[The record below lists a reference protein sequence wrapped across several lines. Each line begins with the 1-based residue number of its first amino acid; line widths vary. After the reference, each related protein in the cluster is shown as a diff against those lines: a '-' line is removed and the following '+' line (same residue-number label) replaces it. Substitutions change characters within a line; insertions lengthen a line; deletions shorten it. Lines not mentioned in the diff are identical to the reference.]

1 MSAVCA
7 GGPYCAVPV
16 LVRPRPARS
25 RLVRWP
31 ALSVCHFSASG
42 YRRRR
47 GALLDPVCL
56 FERLMRLTDAG
67 GAFALHRT
75 TEHWSQRAICFFCW
89 PNGQFSAWPP
99 PGAASSIRGHDG
111 DGQSRADAT
120 ATATPRIPPPV
131 PQCEIDSM
139 SGSQSESPRGG
150 HHRVNITKAWLDPR
164 SIYLSKEV
172 VQDTHQAED
181 TQALTQQQSRAW
193 WSNNGLNFGALALVD
208 GSAWPC
214 RPCCRRCAVSPTDL
228 HTPRGSWRRWTA
240 IAGEESGF
248 AGSLN
253 GRPKTE
259 VPQNEFPLVLRHP
272 PRRAPGGG
280 TFTQVSA
287 SHRSA
292 REAKKKGVCH
302 GLLPSGTRL
311 TPTTRAPPKQPRKT
325 HCDHGTHA
333 HGQLDKQ
340 ASKSHLNMSEE
351 LGFPARLT
359 LLPVAVARGKKAYT
373 RKVPVACAMRMHTP
387 CRDPAH
393 RVRREEKSGMPAG
406 LPGSHRGG

>member
-1 MSAVCA
+1 MRVELSRFTGRRSIGANEPFVFFA
-7 GGPYCAVPV
+7 GPMGNS
-16 LVRPRPARS
+16 RP
-25 RLVRWP
+25 
-31 ALSVCHFSASG
+31 G
-42 YRRRR
+42 
-47 GALLDPVCL
+47 
-56 FERLMRLTDAG
+56 
-67 GAFALHRT
+67 
-75 TEHWSQRAICFFCW
+75 
-89 PNGQFSAWPP
+89 PP

-139 SGSQSESPRGG
+139 SGSQSESPRSG

-193 WSNNGLNFGALALVD
+193 WSSNGLNFGALALVD

-214 RPCCRRCAVSPTDL
+214 RPCCRRCAVSPSDL

-253 GRPKTE
+253 GRPKME
-259 VPQNEFPLVLRHP
+259 VPQNEFPLLRHP

-280 TFTQVSA
+280 TLTQVSA

-292 REAKKKGVCH
+292 REAKKKRVCA
-302 GLLPSGTRL
+302 T
-311 TPTTRAPPKQPRKT
+311 A
-325 HCDHGTHA
+325 
-333 HGQLDKQ
+333 
-340 ASKSHLNMSEE
+340 
-351 LGFPARLT
+351 F
-359 LLPVAVARGKKAYT
+359 
-373 RKVPVACAMRMHTP
+373 
-387 CRDPAH
+387 CR
-393 RVRREEKSGMPAG
+393 RVRVSPRRPELPRSSRERRIATMALMPM
-406 LPGSHRGG
+406 GSWTSKHQNPIST